1 MLADSAPCSSPLSV
15 SLSLCWTVQM
25 SNKRKSL
32 QSSDSSTPPLNW
44 LLQCCLP
51 ELTPENKTR
60 LHTRLWSGVCNTQM
74 QLTRQQ
80 TNRKWKA
87 AAGQWRL
94 SMWPCCCR
102 NWLPIS
108 RRASTGLDWA
118 RLDFPYFFPAWPCSK
133 SISWKLIVYACVC
146 EGEGAG
152 KKLNAHII

>member
-1 MLADSAPCSSPLSV
+1 MLADSAPNPASS
-15 SLSLCWTVQM
+15 
-25 SNKRKSL
+25 
-32 QSSDSSTPPLNW
+32 QSPTPSARLYKCRISGSHFSPASRAPPLNW

-87 AAGQWRL
+87 VAGQWRL

-108 RRASTGLDWA
+108 RRASTGLDWT
-118 RLDFPYFFPAWPCSK
+118 FPAFFPHGSAQNQ
-133 SISWKLIVYACVC
+133 LV
-146 EGEGAG
+146 G
-152 KKLNAHII
+152 N